1 MEILLSIVC
10 ITYNHEKFIRQTLE
24 GFVMQKT
31 NFKFEVLIN
40 DDASTDKTAE
50 IIKEYQEKYPD
61 IIKPIYQTENQYSK
75 GVNILR
81 TFLYPNIKGKYVALC
96 EGDDYWTDQ
105 NKLQKQVDFLEGHP
119 DYSICFHPVK
129 VIYEDKPNKTNI
141 YPSKKLLSEE
151 LTFEKLLFN
160 NFIQTNSV
168 VYRWRFHDED
178 INEVI
183 PTGIIPGDW
192 YLHLSHAKVGKIGV
206 LKDVM
211 SVYRRHSGGV
221 WFDTDATSKN
231 LHRRHGLKEIKMY
244 NSVYERLSDKSEKYL
259 NEKYLPTFKQIVD
272 NYYNFGDIDK
282 LAEIKSLYPEIFEKA
297 MQAQNP
303 MGKRLKKYKKY
314 YLCLLIISIILFLA
328 NLIQLALIIF

>member
-1 MEILLSIVC
+1 MEPKVTIVC
-10 ITYNHEKFIRQTLE
+10 ITYNQEKFIKQALDS
-24 GFVMQKT
+24 FVMQKT
-31 NFKFEVLIN
+31 NFDFQVIIS
-40 DDASTDKTAE
+40 DDCSTDSTPN
-50 IIKEYQEKYPD
+50 IIKEYEQK
-61 IIKPIYQTENQYSK
+61 
-75 GVNILR
+75 
-81 TFLYPNIKGKYVALC
+81 YPNIIKAFYQKENLGSFKNYKFALSQAKSKYLIVN
-96 EGDDYWTDQ
+96 EGDDYFIDI

-141 YPSKKLLSEE
+141 YPSKKLLSDE

-192 YLHLSHAKVGKIGV
+192 YLHLCHAKVGKIGV

-211 SVYRRHSGGV
+211 SVYRRHSGGI
-221 WFDTDATSKN
+221 WSDTDATSKN
-231 LHRRHGLKEIKMY
+231 LHRRYGLKEIKMY

-272 NYYNFGDIDK
+272 IYYNFGDIDK

-314 YLCLLIISIILFLA
+314 YICLLIISIVLFLA